1 MSLQIS
7 GKLCRKYFKTGIL
20 FILLSLM
27 GGYLI
32 TNLNYFSSS
41 AHPGGGHRFQR
52 DSETPPRPTARA
64 RFIPTTVQY
73 SHPAHHPTNTNI
85 YHLARKAK
93 YVQHFETYFQLFV
106 RERENHLEL
115 QIAVPPQLRLESS
128 MLGVSLY
135 TFSLR
140 DTLTYNTVNKPSDC
154 QSSLFNDHYGY
165 QVNNPA
171 ESMALPLAMSDYG
184 RYYCFRIRLKVDKP
198 GFNFGPYKIFAVNR
212 QIQTM
217 GVNNSVNHN
226 INNSMG
232 FSQSIMQST
241 YYDYNLNRFDGP
253 NEQNDARDAYYNHIN
268 NYFNLYTH
276 QTTNRLDL
284 RIYKP
289 TGIAMPGR
297 DMKYFEL
304 EKIEYTTVQERGDC
318 GRAIFEQDVRQI
330 DDMPTTTPA
339 TISLTPAAVD
349 HGLYYCLKIG
359 LEGERS
365 WAGNLHPYKIFFVS
379 QRITSSPAT
388 TYNSASSI
396 PPTSSTTR
404 HRLHLSN

>member
-32 TNLNYFSSS
+32 TNLDYFSSS

-64 RFIPTTVQY
+64 GFMPTTVQHSNSNHY
-73 SHPAHHPTNTNI
+73 PANSLPD
-85 YHLARKAK
+85 YQARKAK

-106 RERENHLEL
+106 RERDNHLEL
-115 QIAVPPQLRLESS
+115 QITVPPQLSLEGG
-128 MLGVSLY
+128 LHGVGLY
-135 TFSLR
+135 DFSLR
-140 DTLTYNTVNKPSDC
+140 DTLQYNTVNKPSDC
-154 QSSLFNDHYGY
+154 QYDLFNGHYSY

-171 ESMALPLAMSDYG
+171 ESMAIPLAMNDYG
-184 RYYCFRIRLKVDKP
+184 RYYCFGIGLNVDKP
-198 GFNFGPYKIFAVNR
+198 GFDFKPHKVFVVNR
-212 QIQTM
+212 QIQTA
-217 GVNNSVNHN
+217 GVNNSIDHN
-226 INNSMG
+226 INNSVG
-232 FSQSIMQST
+232 LRQSIMQST
-241 YYDYNLNRFDGP
+241 YYDYNLNWMAGNNQDD
-253 NEQNDARDAYYNHIN
+253 ERDAYYNHIN
-268 NYFNLYTH
+268 NYFNLYTL

-284 RIYKP
+284 RIYRP

-297 DMKYFEL
+297 DVRDFGL
-304 EKIEYTTVQERGDC
+304 ETIEYTTVKKRSDC
-318 GRAIFEQDVRQI
+318 DRAIFEQDVRQI
-330 DDMPTTTPA
+330 DDIPT
-339 TISLTPAAVD
+339 TISLTPAAAD

-365 WAGNLHPYKIFFVS
+365 WEGNLHPYKIFFVS
-379 QRITSSPAT
+379 QRITSSTAT
-388 TYNSASSI
+388 SDNSASSI

-404 HRLHLSN
+404 HRLHFSN